1 MDDRFNRL
9 LLTSSTERWIR
20 ARLPL
25 LVVTVLLCLGAAN
38 IAARATWHEVED
50 GVLWVEQPEGV
61 VAAEIAADTPA
72 DKVGLRRGDV
82 LLTIDN
88 SPVVAIQDVVD
99 ALHDSRRGATL
110 RYELLRPGV
119 THAPVDVRLAPVPGG
134 PRLLYFV
141 LAAVGTFTL
150 LVGAA
155 VRLRRPRDPATL
167 HFFWIAVAFF
177 GVFTFS
183 FSGRLD
189 RIDWV
194 FYWVDAIA
202 ILVLPPLFLHFTLIF
217 PERPRRW
224 SGGPVGRFVVVAA
237 YVPAIVLGITKVV
250 AIGRGRTDAAL
261 FVLISDLD
269 RLELLYLAACFLGG
283 LAGLWRAMSQ
293 VTTITSRRQLRWIAW
308 GTALGTA
315 PFAFGY
321 ALPWA
326 LGVDP
331 SVPMELSVISLGL
344 VPLAYASAIVRYRLM
359 DIEVIVKRALV
370 YAAALSA
377 IVVIY
382 AVLLEAV
389 QRVSVGGNGA
399 NQWVIAFF
407 ATLVA
412 VLLAPPVKTFV
423 QNALD
428 RAFYRDRYD
437 YRRALGGFARDLN
450 SDLDLNRL
458 SDRLIA
464 GIIETLLIDRM
475 ALMLEDET
483 SPQFGSFRATGFVD
497 AHPPALPKRSSV
509 GARLSDG
516 HVVALDDP
524 MAVGRFPAEE
534 IEFWREVGL
543 YYFVPCAIKDGTIA
557 VLALGRKETGE
568 PLSSEDMALLAAVA
582 GQIATALE
590 NARLYR
596 QLHTKAAE
604 LDRMRAFNENILE
617 SLADGLLVLD
627 LNDTVVRWN
636 SALERLYAVRSGEAV
651 GRRLEDLFDMP
662 FVEALRAARRD
673 HPGGTTLSRVPVQ
686 VRGAGDDRSL
696 IVNAALAPLRSAAG
710 NTTVT
715 VGTIVILEDV
725 TARVQLEEQLQ
736 ISEKMASIGLLAAG
750 VAHEVNTPLTGISS
764 FTQMLLEGADPEDPR
779 TRLLEKIERQ
789 TFRAA
794 KIVNGLLTLARP
806 ASASSGDRGPIDL
819 NVVVGDVLSLL
830 EHQFA
835 LHRVKVRRD
844 LYDGAIVVVGMEH
857 KLQQVFLNLFLN
869 AKDAMP
875 RGGWLSIATRLE
887 DDRVIV
893 EVADTGSG
901 IPSEYIARIYD
912 PFFTTKAIGQGT
924 GLGLSISYGIVR
936 EHDGAID
943 CDSTVGQGTRFT
955 VAFPVVAQQRP
966 AAGRQRT

>member
-1 MDDRFNRL
+1 M
-9 LLTSSTERWIR
+9 LTHSTERWIR

-25 LVVTVLLCLGAAN
+25 LVLAVMLCLGAAN
-38 IAARATWHEVED
+38 VASRATWHEVED
-50 GVLWVEQPEGV
+50 GVLWVERDGGV
-61 VAAEIAADTPA
+61 VAAEIAPSTPA
-72 DKVGLRRGDV
+72 ERVGLHRGDV
-82 LLTIDN
+82 LLAIDN
-88 SPVVAIQDVVD
+88 APIEKVQDVVS
-99 ALHDSRRGATL
+99 ALHGAGREATL
-110 RYELLRPGV
+110 RYTVLRLGATSEPI
-119 THAPVDVRLAPVPGG
+119 DVRLAPIPGG
-134 PRLLYFV
+134 AGLLYFV

-150 LVGAA
+150 LVGGA

-189 RIDWV
+189 RLDWV
-194 FYWVDAIA
+194 FYWADAIS
-202 ILVLPPLFLHFTLIF
+202 ILVLPPLFLHFTLVF

-224 SGGPVGRFVVVAA
+224 SGGPAGVALIVAA
-237 YVPAIVLGITKVV
+237 YVPAAVLGVARAI
-250 AIGRGRTDAAL
+250 AIGRGHNDAAL
-261 FVLISDLD
+261 FVRVVGALD
-269 RLELLYLAACFLGG
+269 RIELLYLAICFLGG
-283 LAGLWRAMSQ
+283 LVGLWRAMSQ
-293 VTTITSRRQLRWIAW
+293 VATITARRQLRWIAW

-321 ALPWA
+321 ALPYA
-326 LGVDP
+326 FGVEP
-331 SVPMELSVISLGL
+331 SVPMQLSVIPLGL
-344 VPLAYASAIVRYRLM
+344 IPLAYASAIVRYRLM
-359 DIEVIVKRALV
+359 DVEVIVKRALV
-370 YAAALSA
+370 YASALSA

-389 QRVSVGGNGA
+389 QRVVWTGTGA

-458 SDRLIA
+458 SSRLTARIVD
-464 GIIETLLIDRM
+464 TLGIDRM
-475 ALMLEDET
+475 ALMLEDDT
-483 SPQFGSFRATGFVD
+483 APHFGTFRATGFADVQ
-497 AHPPALPKRSSV
+497 PPALPKQSGV
-509 GARLSDG
+509 GARLCDG

-524 MAVGRFPAEE
+524 MAVGRFAAEE
-534 IEFWREVGL
+534 IEFWRDVGL
-543 YYFVPCAIKDGTIA
+543 YYFVPCAAKDDTIA

-596 QLHTKAAE
+596 QLHLKAAE
-604 LDRMRAFNENILE
+604 LDRMRAFNENIVE

-627 LNDTVVRWN
+627 LTDRVVRWN
-636 SALERLYAVRSGEAV
+636 HALERLYGTRSADAV
-651 GRRLEDLFDMP
+651 GKKLEELFDP
-662 FVEALRAARRD
+662 SFVEALRAARRD
-673 HPGGTTLSRVPVQ
+673 TPTGATLSRVPLQ
-686 VRGAGDDRSL
+686 ARGDREDRAV
-696 IVNAALAPLRSAAG
+696 IVNAALAPLRAAVG
-710 NTTVT
+710 ETTVI
-715 VGTIVILEDV
+715 VGTIVILEDI
-725 TARVQLEEQLQ
+725 TGRVRLEEQLQ

-806 ASASSGDRGPIDL
+806 AAAGAGDRGPVDL
-819 NVVVGDVLSLL
+819 NTVVNDVLSLL

-844 LYDGAIVVVGMEH
+844 LAPNAVMVVGMEH

-875 RGGWLSIATRLE
+875 RGGWLSIATRR
-887 DDRVIV
+887 DGDRAVV

-901 IPSEYIARIYD
+901 IPSEYLARIYD

-936 EHDGAID
+936 EHDGSID
-943 CDSTVGQGTRFT
+943 CHSAIGQGTRFT
-955 VAFPVVAQQRP
+955 VTLPAVAHERAFAVAQ
-966 AAGRQRT
+966 RT

>member
-1 MDDRFNRL
+1 M
-9 LLTSSTERWIR
+9 LTPSTERWIR
-20 ARLPL
+20 ARLPV
-25 LVVTVLLCLGAAN
+25 LVLGVLACLGAAN
-38 IAARATWHEVED
+38 IAARATWHELED
-50 GVLWVEQPEGV
+50 GVLWTEQNGNV
-61 VAAEIAADTPA
+61 VAAEIAPSTPA
-72 DKVGLRRGDV
+72 EKVGLKRGDV
-82 LLTIDN
+82 LLAIDDT
-88 SPVVAIQDVVD
+88 PVQDPREVVA
-99 ALHDSRRGATL
+99 ALHKAGRETTL
-110 RYELLRPGV
+110 RYQVLRLGSNEYI
-119 THAPVDVRLAPVPGG
+119 DVHLAPIPSGSGV
-134 PRLLYFV
+134 LYFV

-150 LVGAA
+150 LLGGA

-189 RIDWV
+189 RLDWAL
-194 FYWVDAIA
+194 YWGDAIS
-202 ILVLPPLFLHFTLIF
+202 ILALPPLFLHFTLVF

-224 SGGPVGRFVVVAA
+224 SGGPAGHAVVIAA
-237 YVPAIVLGITKVV
+237 YVPAFVLGLTRAL
-250 AIGRGRTDAAL
+250 AIAYGKSDAASSMR
-261 FVLISDLD
+261 VLGEID
-269 RLELLYLAACFLGG
+269 RIELLYLALCFLGG

-293 VTTITSRRQLRWIAW
+293 VATVTARRQLRWIAW

-321 ALPWA
+321 ALPYA
-326 LGVDP
+326 LGVQP
-331 SVPMELSVISLGL
+331 SVPMELSA
-344 VPLAYASAIVRYRLM
+344 VPLSLIPLAFASAIVRYRLM

-370 YAAALSA
+370 YAAALTA
-377 IVVIY
+377 IVLIY
-382 AVLLEAV
+382 AVLLEGV
-389 QRVSVGGNGA
+389 QRVFVSGNGT
-399 NQWVIAFF
+399 NPWVIAFF

-458 SDRLIA
+458 SDRLI
-464 GIIETLLIDRM
+464 GRIVETLLIDRM
-475 ALMLEDET
+475 ALMLDDEVA
-483 SPQFGSFRATGFVD
+483 PHFGSFRASGFGA
-497 AHPPALPKRSSV
+497 AHPPALPKRSSI
-509 GARLSDG
+509 GTRLTAG

-534 IEFWREVGL
+534 IEFWRDLGL
-543 YYFVPCAIKDGTIA
+543 YYFIPCAVKDSTIA
-557 VLALGRKETGE
+557 VLALGRRDSGE
-568 PLSSEDMALLAAVA
+568 PLSSEDMALLAAIA
-582 GQIATALE
+582 GQIATAVE

-596 QLHTKAAE
+596 QLHTKAGE

-627 LNDTVVRWN
+627 LNDRIVRWN
-636 SALERLYAVRSGEAV
+636 RALERLYGMRSVDAV
-651 GRRLEDLFDMP
+651 GKRLEQVFDAP
-662 FVEALRAARRD
+662 LVQALRAARRD
-673 HPGGTTLSRVPVQ
+673 MPSGTTLSRVPLQ
-686 VRGAGDDRSL
+686 VRGGDDRS
-696 IVNAALAPLRSAAG
+696 ITVNAALAPLRTAAG
-710 NTTVT
+710 EATLT
-715 VGTIVILEDV
+715 VGTIVILEDI
-725 TARVQLEEQLQ
+725 TARVRLEEQLQ

-764 FTQMLLEGADPEDPR
+764 FTQMLLEGADPADPR

-806 ASASSGDRGPIDL
+806 AVSSGGDLAPVDL
-819 NVVVGDVLSLL
+819 NVVVNDVLSLL
-830 EHQFA
+830 EHQFE
-835 LHRVKVRRD
+835 LHRVKVRRE
-844 LYDGAIVVVGMEH
+844 LAGSPVVVIGMEH

-875 RGGWLSIATRLE
+875 RGGWLSITTRI
-887 DDRVIV
+887 DGDRAVV

-924 GLGLSISYGIVR
+924 GLGLSITYGIVR
-936 EHDGAID
+936 EHEGSID

-955 VAFPVVAQQRP
+955 VTMLLAQQRP
-966 AAGRQRT
+966 LTVMHRI

>member
-1 MDDRFNRL
+1 L
-9 LLTSSTERWIR
+9 LLTPSTERWIR

-25 LVVTVLLCLGAAN
+25 VVVAVLLCLGAAN
-38 IAARATWHEVED
+38 VASRATWHEVED
-50 GVLWVEQPEGV
+50 GVLWIEQNGSV
-61 VAAEIAADTPA
+61 VAAEIAPGTPA
-72 DKVGLRRGDV
+72 ERVGLKRGDI
-82 LLTIDN
+82 LLAIDN
-88 SPVVAIQDVVD
+88 APIVDVDDVVA
-99 ALHDSRRGATL
+99 ALHRADRDTTL
-110 RYELLRPGV
+110 RYSVVRLE
-119 THAPVDVRLAPVPGG
+119 TSQPVDVQLAPVPGG
-134 PRLLYFV
+134 AGVLYFV

-150 LVGAA
+150 LVGGA

-189 RIDWV
+189 RLDWV
-194 FYWVDAIA
+194 FYWADAIS
-202 ILVLPPLFLHFTLIF
+202 ILVLPPLFLHFTLVF

-224 SGGPVGRFVVVAA
+224 SGGQLGRALIVGA
-237 YVPAIVLGITKVV
+237 YVPAVVLGLAR
-250 AIGRGRTDAAL
+250 AIAIARGPSDAAL
-261 FVLISDLD
+261 FARVIGNVD
-269 RLELLYLAACFLGG
+269 RIELLPLAVCLLGG

-293 VTTITSRRQLRWIAW
+293 VATVTARRQLRWIAW
-308 GTALGTA
+308 GTTLGTA

-326 LGVDP
+326 LGVEP
-331 SVPMELSVISLGL
+331 SVPMELSVIALG
-344 VPLAYASAIVRYRLM
+344 VIPLAYASAIVRYRLM

-370 YAAALSA
+370 YIAALSA
-377 IVVIY
+377 IVLIY
-382 AVLLEAV
+382 AALLGAV
-389 QRVSVGGNGA
+389 QRVSVSGNGP

-437 YRRALGGFARDLN
+437 YRRALGAFARDLN

-458 SDRLIA
+458 ANRLI
-464 GIIETLLIDRM
+464 GRIVETLLIDRM
-475 ALMLEDET
+475 ALMLEDEGAPHF
-483 SPQFGSFRATGFVD
+483 SAFRASGFGD
-497 AHPPALPKRSSV
+497 DHPPVLPARSRM
-509 GARLSDG
+509 GARLCEG
-516 HVVALDDP
+516 HPVALDDP

-534 IEFWREVGL
+534 IEFWRDAGL
-543 YYFVPCAIKDGTIA
+543 YYFIPCAAKDSTIA

-568 PLSSEDMALLAAVA
+568 PLTSEDMALLGAVA

-596 QLHTKAAE
+596 QLHIKAGE

-627 LNDTVVRWN
+627 LNDTIVRWN
-636 SALERLYAVRSGEAV
+636 RALERVYGLASAEAV
-651 GRRLEDLFDMP
+651 GRRLEHVFDAP

-673 HPGGTTLSRVPVQ
+673 TPGGATLSRMPIQ
-686 VRGAGDDRSL
+686 SRADAADRSL
-696 IVNAALAPLRSAAG
+696 IVNAALAPLRAAAG
-710 NTTVT
+710 DTTVT

-725 TARVQLEEQLQ
+725 TGRVRLEEQLQ

-806 ASASSGDRGPIDL
+806 TAASASERSAVDL
-819 NVVVGDVLSLL
+819 NVVVNDVLSLL
-830 EHQFA
+830 EHQFE
-835 LHRVKVRRD
+835 LHRVKVRRE
-844 LYDGAIVVVGMEH
+844 LSLSAVLVVGMEH

-875 RGGWLSIATRLE
+875 RGGWLTIASRVE
-887 DDRVIV
+887 GDRAIV

-943 CDSTVGQGTRFT
+943 CDSALGQGTRFT
-955 VAFPVVAQQRP
+955 VTLPVVAHHRP
-966 AAGRQRT
+966 LAARPRT

>member
-1 MDDRFNRL
+1 M
-9 LLTSSTERWIR
+9 LTPSTERWIR

-25 LVVTVLLCLGAAN
+25 LVVAVLLCLGAAN
-38 IAARATWHEVED
+38 VASRATWHEVED
-50 GVLWVEQPEGV
+50 GVLWIEQSDGSV
-61 VAAEIAADTPA
+61 VAAEIAPGTAA
-72 DKVGLRRGDV
+72 ERVGLRRGDI
-82 LLTIDN
+82 LLAIDN
-88 SPVVAIQDVVD
+88 VPVFKVDDVVK
-99 ALHDSRRGATL
+99 ALHRADRATTL
-110 RYELLRPGV
+110 RYSVVRLE
-119 THAPVDVRLAPVPGG
+119 TSQPVDVRLAPVPGG
-134 PRLLYFV
+134 DGVLYFV
-141 LAAVGTFTL
+141 LAAVGIFTL
-150 LVGAA
+150 LVGGA

-189 RIDWV
+189 RLDWV
-194 FYWVDAIA
+194 FYWADAIS
-202 ILVLPPLFLHFTLIF
+202 ILVLPPLFLHFTVVF

-224 SGGPVGRFVVVAA
+224 SGGQLGRAVIVAA
-237 YVPAIVLGITKVV
+237 YVPAVVLGIARVF
-250 AIGRGRTDAAL
+250 AIGRGPSDA
-261 FVLISDLD
+261 VLVVD
-269 RLELLYLAACFLGG
+269 RIELLYLALCLLGG

-293 VTTITSRRQLRWIAW
+293 VATVTARRQLRWIAW
-308 GTALGTA
+308 GTALGAA

-326 LGVDP
+326 LGVEP
-331 SVPMELSVISLGL
+331 SVPMKLSAIPLGL
-344 VPLAYASAIVRYRLM
+344 IPLAYASAIVRYRLM

-370 YAAALSA
+370 YAAAVSA
-377 IVVIY
+377 IVLIY
-382 AVLLEAV
+382 AALLGAV
-389 QRVSVGGNGA
+389 QRVSVSGNGA

-437 YRRALGGFARDLN
+437 YRRALGAFARDLN

-458 SDRLIA
+458 ADRLI
-464 GIIETLLIDRM
+464 GRIVETLLIDRM
-475 ALMLEDET
+475 ALMLEDEAAPHFT
-483 SPQFGSFRATGFVD
+483 AFRASGFGTD
-497 AHPPALPKRSSV
+497 YPPALPARSRM
-509 GARLSDG
+509 GARLCEG
-516 HVVALDDP
+516 HPVVLDDP

-534 IEFWREVGL
+534 IEFWRDAGL
-543 YYFVPCAIKDGTIA
+543 YYFIPCAAKDSTIA
-557 VLALGRKETGE
+557 VLALGRRETGE
-568 PLSSEDMALLAAVA
+568 PLSSEDMALLGAVA

-596 QLHTKAAE
+596 QLHTKAGE

-627 LNDTVVRWN
+627 LNDTIVRWN
-636 SALERLYAVRSGEAV
+636 QALERVYGLPSAEAV
-651 GRRLEDLFDMP
+651 GRRLEHVFDAP
-662 FVEALRAARRD
+662 FVDALRAARRD
-673 HPGGTTLSRVPVQ
+673 TPGGTTLSRVPIQ
-686 VRGAGDDRSL
+686 SRAGGDDRSL
-696 IVNAALAPLRSAAG
+696 IVNAAVAPLRAAAG
-710 NTTVT
+710 DTTVT
-715 VGTIVILEDV
+715 VGTIVILEDI
-725 TARVQLEEQLQ
+725 TARVRLEEQLQ

-764 FTQMLLEGADPEDPR
+764 FTQMLLEGADPDDPR

-806 ASASSGDRGPIDL
+806 TAASAGERSAVDL
-819 NVVVGDVLSLL
+819 NVVVNDVLSLL
-830 EHQFA
+830 EHQFE
-835 LHRVKVRRD
+835 LHRVKVRRE
-844 LYDGAIVVVGMEH
+844 LSLSAILVVGMEH

-875 RGGWLSIATRLE
+875 RGGWLTIASRVE
-887 DDRVIV
+887 GDRAIV

-924 GLGLSISYGIVR
+924 GLGLSITSGIVR

-943 CDSTVGQGTRFT
+943 CDSAVGQGTRFT
-955 VAFPVVAQQRP
+955 VTLPGLVRP
-966 AAGRQRT
+966 RPLAALPRT

>member
-1 MDDRFNRL
+1 L

-38 IAARATWHEVED
+38 VASRATWYEVED
-50 GVLWVEQPEGV
+50 GVLWVEGHDGV

-72 DKVGLRRGDV
+72 DEVGLRRGDV
-82 LLTIDN
+82 LLAIDN
-88 SPVVAIQDVVD
+88 SPVVTVQDVVD
-99 ALHDSRRGATL
+99 ALHGSRRGATL
-110 RYELLRPGV
+110 RYELLRPGTV
-119 THAPVDVRLAPVPGG
+119 TAPVDVRLAPVPGG
-134 PRLLYFV
+134 ARVLYFV
-141 LAAVGTFTL
+141 LAAVGIFTL

-189 RIDWV
+189 RLDWV
-194 FYWVDAIA
+194 FYWADAIA

-224 SGGPVGRFVVVAA
+224 SGGPLGRAVVIAA
-237 YVPAIVLGITKVV
+237 YVPAIVFGITKVV
-250 AIGRGRTDAAL
+250 AIGRGQTGAAI
-261 FVLISDLD
+261 FRVVSDVE
-269 RLELLYLAACFLGG
+269 RLELLYLAVCFLGG

-293 VTTITSRRQLRWIAW
+293 VTTITARRQLRWIAW

-321 ALPWA
+321 ALPYA

-331 SVPMELSVISLGL
+331 SVPMELSALPLGL

-359 DIEVIVKRALV
+359 DVEVIVKRALV

-377 IVVIY
+377 IVLIY
-382 AVLLEAV
+382 AVLLESV
-389 QRVSVGGNGA
+389 QRVSVGGNEA

-458 SDRLIA
+458 SDRLITR
-464 GIIETLLIDRM
+464 IIETLLIDRM

-483 SPQFGSFRATGFVD
+483 APQFGSFRATGF
-497 AHPPALPKRSSV
+497 AEHPPPLPRRSRI

-534 IEFWREVGL
+534 IEFWRDVGL
-543 YYFVPCAIKDGTIA
+543 YYFVPCAVTDGTIA

-568 PLSSEDMALLAAVA
+568 PLTSEDMALLAAVA

-596 QLHTKAAE
+596 QLHTKAGE
-604 LDRMRAFNENILE
+604 LERMRAFNENILE

-627 LNDTVVRWN
+627 LNDSVVRWN
-636 SALERLYAVRSGEAV
+636 SALERLHGVRSDEAV
-651 GRRLEDLFDMP
+651 GRPLQALFDMP

-673 HPGGTTLSRVPVQ
+673 HPAGTTLSRVPLHR
-686 VRGAGDDRSL
+686 RGAGDDRSL

-710 NTTVT
+710 DTTVT

-736 ISEKMASIGLLAAG
+736 ISEKMAAIGLLAAG

-806 ASASSGDRGPIDL
+806 ASAATGDRAPIDL

-835 LHRVKVRRD
+835 LHRVKVRRELSED
-844 LYDGAIVVVGMEH
+844 AIVIVGMEH

-887 DDRVIV
+887 DDRAIV

-924 GLGLSISYGIVR
+924 GLGLSITYGIVR

-955 VAFPVVAQQRP
+955 VALPAVAQPRL
-966 AAGRQRT
+966 AAARQRT